1 MTGINASSS
10 FGLYRAAHCDRDAS
24 WYGTLGILV
33 ACLGLLIVS
42 GIMG

>member
-1 MTGINASSS
+1 MTGLNESSS
-10 FGLYRAAHCDRDAS
+10 FGLYQPAQGGHDTS

-42 GIMG
+42 GIVG

>member
-10 FGLYRAAHCDRDAS
+10 FGLDRPAQSGRDAS

-42 GIMG
+42 GIVG